1 MDENNNLENLNNLNN
16 NNNGNIPPEDPNN
29 PYYNPYFQNDN
40 VNNMADNNMN
50 MQENEGVNQ
59 VLENQMT
66 QEPKQVEQ
74 VTDVNDD
81 SLNLFGLDDN
91 QQVDNS
97 AVTNQI
103 LSNDNV
109 QEVDNNNINNMASDM
124 AYQNQEPMQNGFDT
138 NMNYQE
144 PMQNGFDAN
153 INYQEPMQNGFDT
166 NMNYQEPMQNNMN
179 YQDPIK
185 QNNDNYQSPY
195 NTKKKGNKLVPI
207 ILGIVIAVVVLG
219 AIAMLLVMPKLSSK
233 PQANESGND
242 ILNEPVNYEFYN
254 FYNDF
259 GFDYDP
265 TIWTLDEESKSLNNG
280 SYKLSYAQS
289 LEGLSSAG
297 FDINTANGRSSL
309 FTFLYNQF
317 SSQTD
322 ATTAVELGTSNFTLK
337 DNNYY
342 GYIDLVAT
350 TTIERCYFV
359 LLPEEDMFIEFI
371 LSNQDTIIPDGV
383 NTEVLDRVCSIYRLD
398 ESEVEDGNTVGNEI
412 SNDIDENNIVDAN
425 TIGNDVINETITNEV
440 NANETSSG
448 NEIIDG
454 NATTN
459 NNATGTNGGII
470 LTPPANQ

>member
-1 MDENNNLENLNNLNN
+1 MDENNNLENLNN

-103 LSNDNV
+103 LSNDA
-109 QEVDNNNINNMASDM
+109 NIN
-124 AYQNQEPMQNGFDT
+124 YQEPMQNGFDA

-153 INYQEPMQNGFDT
+153 MNYQEPMQNGFDT